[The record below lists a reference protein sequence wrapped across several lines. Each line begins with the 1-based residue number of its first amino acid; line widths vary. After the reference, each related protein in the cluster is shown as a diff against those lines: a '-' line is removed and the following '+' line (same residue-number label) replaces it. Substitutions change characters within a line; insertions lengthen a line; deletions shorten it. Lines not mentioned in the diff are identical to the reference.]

1 MYNMND
7 YRFFHGDFL
16 VTSLRVCGVTIIAT
30 TICFLIGHLL
40 CMDEIYF
47 AVLIIIEL
55 YALIESCFYVSN
67 ESTGG
72 KSKLT
77 DLKALFGLGVI
88 MIISI
93 IIWIIIWIII
103 HCGVFDMPLFSKF

>member
-1 MYNMND
+1 MYNMKD

-16 VTSLRVCGVTIIAT
+16 ITSLRVFAVSIIAT
-30 TICFLIGHLL
+30 TICILLGHLDL
-40 CMDEIYF
+40 GETYSIVF
-47 AVLIIIEL
+47 IIIEL
-55 YALIESCFYVSN
+55 YALIESCCYVSK

-88 MIISI
+88 MIIPA

-103 HCGVFDMPLFSKF
+103 HCGVFDEPLFSKF